1 MKEILFY
8 PCLWGILTLSTLS
21 SCRTEDVANTQK
33 QVEDKRF
40 AVFIPKSEGEKI
52 DYVQGFAYLY
62 QNYFKENS
70 IKEKDQKLVA
80 KDFGVVDFRIHS
92 QLFIQEDGTKGMV
105 FPLRKEN
112 SINGLIMAILEN
124 NDTSLRY
131 TVLDESQKGYTETM
145 QKFLAVDRENDRPIH
160 IPSSGKFPPGS
171 SPVAL
176 APPIKTH
183 GISINDN
190 GNGDI
195 DREGDGGSSGPV
207 KEIREVTIT
216 VPKVP
221 SPPVVPPPLP
231 QDIKLPPVGPGGGCE
246 MYENCPPYRGGGGGS
261 PTPNQNLKD
270 PCSNIK
276 IQQST
281 QEYKNIV
288 DALEKKLK
296 ETHENGY
303 IQYKDGNYSEL
314 TQRGESENSKSMKL
328 PDDISNLKGFIHT
341 HVKKTSVTIDGEVY
355 EAEGIDMFSPA
366 DVQRFL
372 EIVKFSSDQ
381 GRPLEEAYGIMISSS
396 GNYSLRFTG
405 DKNQIITKF
414 QGNSLNINVYLRY
427 MQQTSGEFKDMSIE
441 QKFLKY
447 LDEYMNAKGVS
458 LYKDNKDG
466 TNTRM
471 DLNES
476 DKKQMTKNN
485 C

>member
-1 MKEILFY
+1 
-8 PCLWGILTLSTLS
+8 
-21 SCRTEDVANTQK
+21 
-33 QVEDKRF
+33 
-40 AVFIPKSEGEKI
+40 
-52 DYVQGFAYLY
+52 
-62 QNYFKENS
+62 
-70 IKEKDQKLVA
+70 
-80 KDFGVVDFRIHS
+80 
-92 QLFIQEDGTKGMV
+92 
-105 FPLRKEN
+105 
-112 SINGLIMAILEN
+112 MAILEN